1 MRSISRFVVGHMA
14 LAAFLCLP
22 NSVLAQHAGD
32 IDLEVPV
39 PGGRIVT
46 AGGDYPGTYAGRVF
60 EGIMPSSGV
69 RETNSPGF
77 DSANGTFP
85 ANAPIRFDFVKQ
97 LLYWNGTELT
107 TPTSSLTVSYGSSKT
122 ATIGGN
128 DTAGL
133 SGFLIDTADA
143 NGSFHK
149 HMWFSLP
156 TDAAAGLYGVVLTMG
171 PGVGATGFT
180 TSDSFLVA
188 FSTGSFADP
197 AVGLDAMVDVAFAPV
212 PEPSSIAL
220 AGLGVA
226 GALAA
231 GWRRRRRAAAA
242 KSANAEIAR

>member
-1 MRSISRFVVGHMA
+1 MA
-14 LAAFLCLP
+14 LAAFLGLP
-22 NSVLAQHAGD
+22 NSALAQHAGD
-32 IDLEVPV
+32 IELEVPSA
-39 PGGRIVT
+39 GGPIVT
-46 AGGDYPGTYAGRVF
+46 AGGDYEGTYAGRVF

-77 DSANGTFP
+77 DSVNGTFP
-85 ANAPIRFDFVKQ
+85 PNAPIRFDFVKQ

-133 SGFLIDTADA
+133 AGFLIDTADG
-143 NGSFHK
+143 NGSFHE
-149 HMWFSLP
+149 HVWFSLP
-156 TDAAAGLYGVVLTMG
+156 MDAAAGLYGVVLTMG
-171 PGVGATGFT
+171 PGDGATGFT

-188 FSTGSFADP
+188 FANGSFGNP
-197 AVGLDAMVDVAFAPV
+197 SGGLDAMVDVAFAPV
-212 PEPSSIAL
+212 PEPSSMAL

-231 GWRRRRRAAAA
+231 GWRRRRQAAAA
-242 KSANAEIAR
+242 KSAVPETAR